1 MSKTNQRVNLTIPPK
16 TLETYKEYARVNTLK
31 TGSAITSLLIEI
43 EPFIKSIVEA
53 NLLVKRDREKAFD
66 SIKTLLGGKAFS
78 ALQIPMVLNNDN
90 DRLDKRKIALSAQER
105 DK

>member
-1 MSKTNQRVNLTIPPK
+1 MTKTKQRVNLTIPPK
-16 TLETYKEYARVNTLK
+16 TLETYKNYARVNTLK

-43 EPFIKSIVEA
+43 EPFIKSIVDA
-53 NLLVKRDREKAFD
+53 NLLAERDSEKAFD
-66 SIKTLLGGKAFS
+66 SIKALLGGKAFS

-90 DRLDKRKIALSAQER
+90 DRLDKRKVALSSQQT